1 VSEAIDQKL
10 LAELQSFDTPTLC
23 NAMEVVLPSR
33 QGYGFTRTPLYC
45 AHPELPPMVGFARTA
60 RICAS
65 HSSDRDPAAQR
76 EVTTAYYR
84 HVAEPPLPTIT
95 VIEDIDREPIGAWW
109 GEVHTHV
116 HRGLGSLGVV
126 TNGTVRDLDQVAD
139 GFQLLAGGIGPSHA
153 HVHVIDVGVT
163 VTVAGMT
170 VSPGD
175 LVHAD
180 RHGALVIPPDA
191 GAQLPEAARRV
202 MKVERVLID
211 ASKQPDFGIEKL
223 EQLLARGG
231 H

>member
-1 VSEAIDQKL
+1 VSEAIDQEL
-10 LAELQSFDTPTLC
+10 LAELRSFDTPTLC

-60 RICAS
+60 RVCAS
-65 HSSDRDPAAQR
+65 RPPDRDPAGQR

-84 HVAEPPLPTIT
+84 HVAKPPLPTIT
-95 VIEDIDREPIGAWW
+95 VIEDIDSEPVGAWW

-139 GFQLLAGGIGPSHA
+139 GFQMIAGGIGPSHA

-170 VSPGD
+170 VSPGE

-180 RHGALVIPPDA
+180 RHGALVIPADVAP
-191 GAQLPEAARRV
+191 QLPEAARRV

-223 EQLLARGG
+223 EQLLSRGG

>member
-1 VSEAIDQKL
+1 MSEGIDQKL
-10 LAELQSFDTPTLC
+10 LAELRGFDTPTLC

-33 QGYGFTRTPLYC
+33 QGHGFTRTPLYC

-65 HSSDRDPAAQR
+65 RPPDRDPAAQR
-76 EVTTAYYR
+76 EVGAAYYR

-95 VIEDIDREPIGAWW
+95 VIEDVDSEPVGAWW

-126 TNGTVRDLDQVAD
+126 TNGTIRDLDQVAE
-139 GFQLLAGGIGPSHA
+139 GFQLLAHAVGPSHA
-153 HVHVIDVGVT
+153 HVHVIDVGVA

-191 GAQLPEAARRV
+191 AAQLPEAARRV

-223 EQLLARGG
+223 EQLLSRGG